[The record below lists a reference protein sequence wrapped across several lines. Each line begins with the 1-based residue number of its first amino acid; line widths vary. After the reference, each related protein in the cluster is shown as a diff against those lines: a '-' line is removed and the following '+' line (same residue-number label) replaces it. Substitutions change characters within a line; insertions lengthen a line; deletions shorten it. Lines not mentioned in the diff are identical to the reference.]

1 MHFWPITDWKFHS
14 PVSYWDTGRGGD
26 IVGLVELDDP
36 PWFDVETPVARAIG
50 PTDVQV
56 LNHHG
61 YRNTH
66 TEFWVRTTRP
76 RVLVHQNW
84 SSDQPG
90 MGVLK
95 RLTSRYLYPGPRDLF
110 GLDILPANIDYIGE
124 AVGRAYKSTRGHI
137 LVRVEPGGER
147 YWVIVV
153 DDTTESYRVIG
164 VHGPYDSR

>member
-1 MHFWPITDWKFHS
+1 MKA
-14 PVSYWDTGRGGD
+14 
-26 IVGLVELDDP
+26 LVVYDSVFGNTEK
-36 PWFDVETPVARAIG
+36 VAQAIG
-50 PTDVQV
+50 PTDVQT

-66 TEFWVRTTRP
+66 TEFWVRTTQP

-124 AVGRAYKSTRGHI
+124 AVGLFAPAAAGGGKGTGGRSNALIEGQ
-137 LVRVEPGGER
+137 EPCRLPLER
-147 YWVIVV
+147 
-153 DDTTESYRVIG
+153 R
-164 VHGPYDSR
+164 SRP